1 MADSPL
7 KPPLQR
13 PPGYK
18 DPSASGSSA
27 SIPVSKPPAARNK
40 PRLPT
45 SYKPKKRK
53 SSCCRLCCCVFCF
66 LILFL
71 IVVVSLAGA
80 LFYLIFD
87 PKLPLFHLL
96 AFRISS
102 FKVAPTPDGSYLDA
116 QVSIRVEF
124 KNPND
129 KLAIKYGKIEYDV
142 MVGQAAEFGQREL
155 QGFTQGRRSTTTVKA
170 DSGVKGKMLGVE
182 DSTRLVSK
190 YQSKAMEVK
199 VEARTAV
206 GVVAQGWAVGPIPV
220 KLDCESKLKN
230 IEAGDMPTCNINL
243 LRCGMRAYV
252 QSGQYHT
259 IVESGMRAYV
269 QSGQYHTIG
278 ESGMRAYAQ
287 RTRSE
292 GGTSSSS
299 ALAPPIPATTTTW
312 PATPIRS
319 TSTIRQQRNLL
330 LPEEICTSSTKIV
343 DDLAA
348 LPAENRECGGRDEM
362 EYTTSRHRRRCFAAI
377 CGTVWRIWTEFEP

>member
-1 MADSPL
+1 MSNRIRRRSVASHHTIHYFIKISPPFSLGILSHLPNFEIDPSIQFQFNSIPYYILFQSNSFPLQFIQSHLHLYLHLHLQIPSTFMADSPL

-129 KLAIKYGKIEYDV
+129 KLAIRYGKIEYDV

-155 QGFTQGRRSTTTVKA
+155 QGFTQARRSTTTVKA

-206 GVVAQGWAVGPIPV
+206 GVVAQGWAVGPISV

-243 LRCGMRAYV
+243 LRW
-252 QSGQYHT
+252 
-259 IVESGMRAYV
+259 IN
-269 QSGQYHTIG
+269 
-278 ESGMRAYAQ
+278 
-287 RTRSE
+287 
-292 GGTSSSS
+292 
-299 ALAPPIPATTTTW
+299 
-312 PATPIRS
+312 IR
-319 TSTIRQQRNLL
+319 
-330 LPEEICTSSTKIV
+330 
-343 DDLAA
+343 
-348 LPAENRECGGRDEM
+348 G
-362 EYTTSRHRRRCFAAI
+362 
-377 CGTVWRIWTEFEP
+377 

>member
-243 LRCGMRAYV
+243 LRWYV
-252 QSGQYHT
+252 LPPLFFFFFFLIII
-259 IVESGMRAYV
+259 IVGDSKSHV
-269 QSGQYHTIG
+269 
-278 ESGMRAYAQ
+278 
-287 RTRSE
+287 
-292 GGTSSSS
+292 
-299 ALAPPIPATTTTW
+299 
-312 PATPIRS
+312 
-319 TSTIRQQRNLL
+319 LL
-330 LPEEICTSSTKIV
+330 I
-343 DDLAA
+343 
-348 LPAENRECGGRDEM
+348 
-362 EYTTSRHRRRCFAAI
+362 
-377 CGTVWRIWTEFEP
+377 